1 MDGKAVLL
9 SEEFYV
15 KTFHGEYISEYFN
28 ISLYNK
34 KVFFSGIWKIQCP
47 NIDMYIF
54 GIER

>member
-34 KVFFSGIWKIQCP
+34 KCFFSGIWKIQCP
-47 NIDMYIF
+47 NIDMYIL
-54 GIER
+54 GIEW